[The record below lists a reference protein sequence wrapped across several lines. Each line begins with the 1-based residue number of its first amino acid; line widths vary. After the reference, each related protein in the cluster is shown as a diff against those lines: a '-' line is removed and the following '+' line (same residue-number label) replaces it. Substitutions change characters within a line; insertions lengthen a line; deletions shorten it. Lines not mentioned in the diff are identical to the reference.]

1 MGLRQRRNAPRPAIS
16 YLPGSRYRLSAN
28 TMSTMMTI
36 TTTVPM
42 PIYMVGYLPL
52 SG

>member
-1 MGLRQRRNAPRPAIS
+1 MDRPPVGAGP
-16 YLPGSRYRLSAN
+16 LPPVRYRRRAR
-28 TMSTMMTI
+28 TMSTMMTM

-42 PIYMVGYLPL
+42 PIYMMGSLPL